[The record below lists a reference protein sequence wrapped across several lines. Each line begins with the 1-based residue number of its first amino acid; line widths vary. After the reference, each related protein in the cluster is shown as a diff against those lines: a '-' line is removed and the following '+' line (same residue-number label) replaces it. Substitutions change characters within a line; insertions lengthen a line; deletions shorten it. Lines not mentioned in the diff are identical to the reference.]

1 MLKTSVVAICIAVS
15 SAAFAQLPSFGKSSG
30 GGGVTAE
37 QLVKDY
43 AQADIAVLTAQS
55 RLLTALGK
63 KDQAAK
69 LDAQAAALNS
79 GATKD
84 GLSDSTKLQGQ
95 SLKEMEEGWKT
106 QNGKLDAEGKGKYAE
121 GLGFLGRGVQKYASL
136 KSSISGYKPSITS
149 IGPSASAASYVVSTA
164 PQQTTNLTNTL
175 QKAIEFAK
183 SNDIPIPADATAAVK
198 F

>member
-1 MLKTSVVAICIAVS
+1 MAVG
-15 SAAFAQLPSFGKSSG
+15 SAAYAQLPSFGKSSG
-30 GGGVTAE
+30 VTAE

-43 AQADIAVLTAQS
+43 TQADIAVLTAQS
-55 RLLTALGK
+55 RMLTALGK

-69 LDAQAAALNS
+69 LDAQAAALTS

-84 GLSDSTKLQGQ
+84 GLSDSTKLQGE
-95 SLKEMEEGWKT
+95 SLKEIEDGWKT
-106 QNGKLDAEGKGKYAE
+106 QNGKLDAEGKSKYAE
-121 GLGFLGRGVQKYASL
+121 GLGYLGQGVVKYVAL

-149 IGPSASAASYVVSTA
+149 LGSSANAASYVVTTA
-164 PQQTTNLTNTL
+164 PQQTTNLTSTL

-183 SNDIPIPADATAAVK
+183 SNDIPVPADATAALK